1 MDPEARLDALVAPL
15 RADTLSGAAVVA
27 GTAAQVLHQGAFDVP
42 GGSRREVHA
51 GLTAL
56 SVKILDAQPAMAPLV
71 ALVREVLTAAGSAA
85 DARTAR
91 GSAAEAAELFRERL
105 ESRQLEVA
113 RRAARLLP
121 RKGTVLTVSS
131 SSTVRDAL
139 LFDAHLRD
147 LRVICLEGR
156 PMREGRMMAEALAGA
171 GIEVVF
177 AVDAAA
183 DALVADAD
191 LVLLGADS
199 LGDRGVVNKI
209 GSKGAAAAAKPRR
222 IPVHVAADETK
233 ILPPG
238 FPQHLTDDRP
248 PEEVWD
254 APRGVVVWNRYF
266 EAVPLETITLVTTDE
281 ATYGPE
287 ELERRR
293 RDVVLPEEIRAW
305 ARARGAEGPAPL

>member
-1 MDPEARLDALVAPL
+1 
-15 RADTLSGAAVVA
+15 
-27 GTAAQVLHQGAFDVP
+27 
-42 GGSRREVHA
+42 
-51 GLTAL
+51 
-56 SVKILDAQPAMAPLV
+56 
-71 ALVREVLTAAGSAA
+71 
-85 DARTAR
+85 
-91 GSAAEAAELFRERL
+91 
-105 ESRQLEVA
+105 
-113 RRAARLLP
+113 LP

-156 PMREGRMMAEALAGA
+156 PMREGCMLAEALAGA

-209 GSKGAAAAAKPRR
+209 GSKGAAAAARPRR

-305 ARARGAEGPAPL
+305 ARARGAGGPAPL